1 MINQQTEVDQ
11 YYLHLHTFRKQ
22 STAIRVAN
30 ALGDQP
36 AAGIAISPDDIY
48 VNGCGVF
55 WRRGGCKPM
64 PDRHVAIAFCVGY
77 ANGVGDRD
85 K

>member
-1 MINQQTEVDQ
+1 MNINQQTEVDT
-11 YYLHLHTFRKQ
+11 YDLHLHTFRKQ

-30 ALGDQP
+30 ALWDQP
-36 AAGIAISPDDIY
+36 AADIAISPDDIY

-64 PDRHVAIAFCVGY
+64 AEQNTMKTLARNAEDQ
-77 ANGVGDRD
+77 
-85 K
+85 